1 MVAILIRIMQNTC
14 SNLCNIHSSQLLQP
28 ARTFLVQ
35 MVSVWQTQADA
46 MDSMT
51 VEMEVMRMAVVSRA
65 GENSIT

>member
-1 MVAILIRIMQNTC
+1 MC
-14 SNLCNIHSSQLLQP
+14 
-28 ARTFLVQ
+28 
-35 MVSVWQTQADA
+35 QTQADA